1 MEKELTNK
9 VAIVNGGS
17 TGIGLGAAKRIF
29 AEGAL
34 ELVTGRRQSKM
45 DKTAAEIRSNVT
57 AVRSD
62 SSDPAKVLVSGAS
75 GLLGVAAIEKFLSA
89 GWHVV
94 GISRRKPEL
103 PSGRKIE
110 FLSVD
115 LRDEEAARAALKPL
129 TDITHIAYTALHE
142 EPHLVA
148 GWSSKEHVDTNYAML
163 RNVVEPI
170 VHSGSNFQHI
180 SILQGTKIYGVH
192 LHPIPIPAR
201 ERDARKDHVN
211 FFFDHQDY
219 VGKMGAR
226 HGFNYTSLRPQ
237 LVTGPTPGA
246 LNVLPAIG
254 VYAAIRREKGEPFS
268 FPGGPPFVWEAADAD
283 LVADVMVWAAQS
295 PQAANEAFNI
305 TNGDVFE
312 WRNVWP
318 ALAETLGVETGPDMP
333 TSVAAYLKENADV
346 WDQIVAKYDLRS
358 RNLRQLVG
366 QGDQHVDFAFA
377 YGAPEGPRA
386 FVSTIKLRQAGFTRT
401 IDTEDSFRNA
411 LQSLIDHKLLPPAA
425 KKSNTVGA

>member
-1 MEKELTNK
+1 MNATAQKK
-9 VAIVNGGS
+9 IVPN
-17 TGIGLGAAKRIF
+17 
-29 AEGAL
+29 
-34 ELVTGRRQSKM
+34 
-45 DKTAAEIRSNVT
+45 
-57 AVRSD
+57 
-62 SSDPAKVLVSGAS
+62 KVLVTGAS

-89 GWHVV
+89 DWEVV
-94 GISRRKPEL
+94 GVSRRKPEL
-103 PSGRKIE
+103 PSGRDVE

-115 LRDEEAARAALKPL
+115 LRNEETAVAAFEPL
-129 TDITHIAYTALHE
+129 TDVTHIVYTALQE
-142 EPHLVA
+142 KPELVA
-148 GWSSKEHVDTNYAML
+148 GWSSKEQIETNNAML

-170 VHSGSNFQHI
+170 VRTAPNFQHI

-201 ERDARKDHVN
+201 ERDARNDHQN
-211 FFFDHQDY
+211 FFFDHEAY
-219 VGKMGAR
+219 VLEMGAQ
-226 HGFNYTSLRPQ
+226 HGFNYTALRPQ

-254 VYAAIRREKGEPFS
+254 VYAAIRRERGEPFG
-268 FPGGPPFVWEAADAD
+268 FPGGPSFVWEAADAD

-318 ALAETLGVETGPDMP
+318 ALAETLGVEAGPDIP
-333 TSVAAYLKENADV
+333 ASVAAYLEENADV

-358 RNLRQLVG
+358 RNLRELVG
-366 QGDQHVDFAFA
+366 QGDQHADFAFA
-377 YGAPEGPRA
+377 YGAREGPRA
-386 FVSTIKLRQAGFTRT
+386 FVSTIKLRQAGFTKT

-411 LQSLIDHKLLPPAA
+411 LRSLIDHKLLPPAA
-425 KKSNTVGA
+425 K